1 MSLAIVLAVGIV
13 GGAGAVARL
22 LLDGTVSERSGSG
35 FPYGTLSVN
44 LLGAFLLGAAAGAA
58 LGQDAYRVVG
68 LGLIGGFTT
77 FSTWALESQRLGEEG
92 ELGRTIANFGV
103 SLILGVLAAWAGR
116 QIGAAL

>member
-1 MSLAIVLAVGIV
+1 MSLPMVLAVGVV
-13 GGAGAVARL
+13 GGAGAIARL

-35 FPYGTLSVN
+35 FPFGTLAVN

-58 LGQDAYRVVG
+58 LGPDAFRVVG
-68 LGLIGGFTT
+68 IGLIGGFTT

-92 ELGRTIANFGV
+92 ELRRTIANFGV

-116 QIGAAL
+116 HIGAAL